1 MSIDND
7 VDLSD
12 RMAVEMAQL
21 HAELGDSDEDVSES
35 AAPEADGVEGDPGE
49 DDESKEEDKEE
60 PAEPLEAEGGDEA
73 RAEVAKLFADG
84 DLKAACAK
92 LGLDPGIFKV
102 NNRQFAA
109 ARQAE
114 SSAKRAAA
122 EATARDTAA
131 AAALAQ
137 SEALRTG
144 AEKVYGPI
152 VAGNKAYRVDRDM
165 AKAKA
170 AVELLFEDSWEN
182 IQAAIAKGV
191 QPLSPAELRVIELER
206 RLEAEKTEKTT
217 KDTADAAAAQ
227 QTADVAKVTTAL
239 AKTPLA
245 DVEGAAAAIVKVIR
259 ASYNP
264 ALKKNT
270 KTLKEA
276 YAEVKAGYVKQVA
289 QLAKLSGRAPK
300 VEDEPEPAPRGKRGA
315 PARKPLASAQRTP
328 PAKVSAE
335 DAMDAEMQA
344 ARKEF
349 EAEQRR
355 AARGKR

>member
-1 MSIDND
+1 MSTKSDAD
-7 VDLSD
+7 VEAQ
-12 RMAVEMAQL
+12 MVAEMAEL
-21 HAELGDSDEDVSES
+21 RAELGPSDDAPEE
-35 AAPEADGVEGDPGE
+35 AAPEAESVEGDPEADEESE
-49 DDESKEEDKEE
+49 DEEKEETE
-60 PAEPLEAEGGDEA
+60 EPLEAEGGEEA

-84 DLKAACAK
+84 NLKAACEK

-109 ARQAE
+109 SRRAE
-114 SSAKRAAA
+114 SEAKRLAAEAESRHAAA
-122 EATARDTAA
+122 EARAKQAENLQA
-131 AAALAQ
+131 
-137 SEALRTG
+137 G

-182 IQAAIAKGV
+182 IQAAIAKGA
-191 QPLSPAELRVIELER
+191 QPLTPAELQVAQLRKELEDER
-206 RLEAEKTEKTT
+206 AAKRAENEQTST
-217 KDTADAAAAQ
+217 AAQ
-227 QTADVAKVTTAL
+227 QAADVAKVAAAL

-245 DVEGAAAAIVKVIR
+245 DVDGAAEEIVRTIR

-276 YAEVKAGYVKQVA
+276 YAEVKSAYAKKAA
-289 QLAKLSGRAPK
+289 QLSKLTSRPAVKVEEEPTPSRAP
-300 VEDEPEPAPRGKRGA
+300 RGA
-315 PARKPLASAQRTP
+315 PARKPLASPRTP
-328 PAKVSAE
+328 AKPLSAE
-335 DAMDAEMQA
+335 DAMEAEMKA

-349 EAEQRR
+349 EADQRR